1 MWREVDAGCRRPGRI
16 VSRVCAIS
24 AGVPE
29 GTLKGSRWR
38 LGPGQTFSR
47 LQALAGAAACDCG
60 Q

>member
-29 GTLKGSRWR
+29 GTLKGSHWR

-47 LQALAGAAACDCG
+47 LQALAGAAA
-60 Q
+60 